1 MVVEGDDGYDGV
13 GGPDD
18 EERQYHHDIKLSDMN
33 KKLETGIAMNGA
45 KL

>member
-18 EERQYHHDIKLSDMN
+18 EERQNHHDIKLKDPKEN
-33 KKLETGIAMNGA
+33 IKI
-45 KL
+45 